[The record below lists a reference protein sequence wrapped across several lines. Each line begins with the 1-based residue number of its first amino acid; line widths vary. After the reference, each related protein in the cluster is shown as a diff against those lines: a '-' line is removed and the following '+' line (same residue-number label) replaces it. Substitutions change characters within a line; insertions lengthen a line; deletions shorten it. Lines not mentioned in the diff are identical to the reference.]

1 MIHTKKELKFYI
13 QADRMMNRGVFEYS
27 FVQKVKNLLHPDRIM
42 SYLEAMRKVSY
53 YSHTGGKSFIVN
65 NL

>member
-27 FVQKVKNLLHPDRIM
+27 FVQKVRNLLHPDYIM
-42 SYLEAMRKVSY
+42 RYLEAMRKVSY
-53 YSHTGGKSFIVN
+53 YSHTGGYVA
-65 NL
+65 